1 MASSFLK
8 RRPARSLLLAAVTL
22 LGAVPFARAQT
33 GLPAGN
39 SELPINLEAAS
50 SDFDYKNN
58 TLLFK
63 RVKITQGGLEVT
75 AQQASATGLE
85 FNNSEWRLQGDVKIT
100 VPGGKLQSSEA
111 RVMFR
116 NNAIASASI
125 KGTPAQFEQQL
136 KEKNQVARGRA
147 AAIDYD
153 VKAATVRLTG
163 DAWLTDGNNEIRGNT
178 LVYDI
183 GRERVQANP
192 SEKDPGGV
200 KITINPPPEDSRGKA
215 RQWQRPMTMSRLRA
229 EALGK
234 SYRSRQVVK
243 DLSLEVTSGEV
254 VGLLGPNGAGKT
266 TAFYMI
272 VGLVPCDEGR
282 IHLDDQELTRLPMYR
297 RAQLGVGYLP
307 QEASVFRKLSVED
320 NILAILET
328 RADLDDDDGAP
339 RGAGIAA
346 RGVAHRPHPVEQRHE
361 PVGRRAPAR
370 RDRARAGRGAPLHP
384 ARRTV
389 RGRGSDFGD
398 RHPAHHP
405 PPQFAQHRRTDHRPQ
420 RA

>member
-1 MASSFLK
+1 MH
-8 RRPARSLLLAAVTL
+8 RSVLAAAVLLLGT
-22 LGAVPFARAQT
+22 VPAARAQT

-85 FNNSEWRLQGDVKIT
+85 FDNSEWRLVGDVAIT

-125 KGTPAQFEQQL
+125 KGSPAQFEQRL
-136 KEKNQVARGRA
+136 KDKNQVARGRA

-163 DAWLTDGNNEIRGNT
+163 DAWLTDGQNEIRGNT

-200 KITINPPPEDSRGKA
+200 RITINPPKKPATPEKTGTPEKA
-215 RQWQRPMTMSRLRA
+215 ATPD
-229 EALGK
+229 K
-234 SYRSRQVVK
+234 
-243 DLSLEVTSGEV
+243 
-254 VGLLGPNGAGKT
+254 
-266 TAFYMI
+266 
-272 VGLVPCDEGR
+272 
-282 IHLDDQELTRLPMYR
+282 
-297 RAQLGVGYLP
+297 
-307 QEASVFRKLSVED
+307 
-320 NILAILET
+320 
-328 RADLDDDDGAP
+328 
-339 RGAGIAA
+339 AA
-346 RGVAHRPHPVEQRHE
+346 TPEKG
-361 PVGRRAPAR
+361 G
-370 RDRARAGRGAPLHP
+370 G
-384 ARRTV
+384 T
-389 RGRGSDFGD
+389 
-398 RHPAHHP
+398 
-405 PPQFAQHRRTDHRPQ
+405 
-420 RA
+420 

>member
-1 MASSFLK
+1 MASSFPSQDLR
-8 RRPARSLLLAAVTL
+8 RRPAGSALLAAVAL
-22 LGAVPFARAQT
+22 LGTVAFAHAQT

-63 RVKITQGGLEVT
+63 RVKSTQGGLEGS

-85 FNNSEWRLQGDVKIT
+85 FNNSEWRLQGDVVIT

-125 KGTPAQFEQQL
+125 KGAPAQFEQRL
-136 KEKNQVARGRA
+136 KEQNQVARGRA

-200 KITINPPPEDSRGKA
+200 KITINPPQKTPPAKPDNG
-215 RQWQRPMTMSRLRA
+215 
-229 EALGK
+229 
-234 SYRSRQVVK
+234 
-243 DLSLEVTSGEV
+243 SG
-254 VGLLGPNGAGKT
+254 P
-266 TAFYMI
+266 
-272 VGLVPCDEGR
+272 
-282 IHLDDQELTRLPMYR
+282 
-297 RAQLGVGYLP
+297 
-307 QEASVFRKLSVED
+307 
-320 NILAILET
+320 
-328 RADLDDDDGAP
+328 
-339 RGAGIAA
+339 
-346 RGVAHRPHPVEQRHE
+346 
-361 PVGRRAPAR
+361 
-370 RDRARAGRGAPLHP
+370 
-384 ARRTV
+384 
-389 RGRGSDFGD
+389 
-398 RHPAHHP
+398 
-405 PPQFAQHRRTDHRPQ
+405 
-420 RA
+420 

>member
-1 MASSFLK
+1 MASSNLK
-8 RRPARSLLLAAVTL
+8 RRQVRSLLLAAVTL

-75 AQQASATGLE
+75 ALQASATGLE

-111 RVMFR
+111 RVLFK

-136 KEKNQVARGRA
+136 KERNQVARGRA
-147 AAIDYD
+147 AAINYD

-192 SEKDPGGV
+192 NEKDPGGV
-200 KITINPPPEDSRGKA
+200 QITINPPKKTAAAKPDNG
-215 RQWQRPMTMSRLRA
+215 
-229 EALGK
+229 
-234 SYRSRQVVK
+234 
-243 DLSLEVTSGEV
+243 SG
-254 VGLLGPNGAGKT
+254 P
-266 TAFYMI
+266 
-272 VGLVPCDEGR
+272 
-282 IHLDDQELTRLPMYR
+282 
-297 RAQLGVGYLP
+297 
-307 QEASVFRKLSVED
+307 
-320 NILAILET
+320 
-328 RADLDDDDGAP
+328 
-339 RGAGIAA
+339 
-346 RGVAHRPHPVEQRHE
+346 
-361 PVGRRAPAR
+361 
-370 RDRARAGRGAPLHP
+370 
-384 ARRTV
+384 
-389 RGRGSDFGD
+389 
-398 RHPAHHP
+398 
-405 PPQFAQHRRTDHRPQ
+405 
-420 RA
+420 